1 MLVSLEHFTVW
12 KGKFGGKVQ
21 KWKVVEILNLFN
33 KLGKSKCH
41 QHIEKCL
48 IFSLERQTERQ
59 AIICIRA
66 YCIGTT
72 YNFFILSL
80 QTYKGKS

>member
-33 KLGKSKCH
+33 KLVTKQMSSTH
-41 QHIEKCL
+41 REVPY
-48 IFSLERQTERQ
+48 IFARKTD
-59 AIICIRA
+59 
-66 YCIGTT
+66 
-72 YNFFILSL
+72 
-80 QTYKGKS
+80 